1 MMNMLVIANE
11 LFKYDKARTAGAE
24 NGPLPAYEALATT
37 NFDRRFDHIVQAEAP
52 GTADVWR
59 LMGALSLVLQTVGAW
74 GRYRQRETEAFEG
87 APNAFNQ
94 LIQTFMAAGGFS
106 ASGQYWLLVLSAT
119 ALEMSLG
126 TDGKLPDSPEA
137 FLAMKKPAFAKIR
150 KIAQLRLLAWAY
162 RAAEAGQAR
171 GAEGVFKLTAETP
184 SENTAQTQLLAAQA
198 AVEAAAPG
206 WHYHDGTLSQFDLFL
221 TDYVLWVDGHTGGN
235 RPFAALKRAMD
246 AFADQAQSPEETEL
260 AGAFRAFNWRA
271 FKEKARTLRIVA
283 RSDIEHW
290 LARNRADLGK
300 DAEAARE
307 ELLRRHGFGNLALI
321 NESDN
326 SSLGNGSPA
335 GKAELVLKRMSN
347 PTPKLLWLAVLSQQ
361 FPNLD
366 GQHVEGLTKLWASYI
381 GEFSFG

>member
-1 MMNMLVIANE
+1 
-11 LFKYDKARTAGAE
+11 
-24 NGPLPAYEALATT
+24 
-37 NFDRRFDHIVQAEAP
+37 
-52 GTADVWR
+52 
-59 LMGALSLVLQTVGAW
+59 MGALSIVLQTVGAW
-74 GRYRQRETEAFEG
+74 GRYRQRENEAFEG
-87 APNAFNQ
+87 APTDFNQ
-94 LIQTFMAAGGFS
+94 LIQTFMASGGFS

-184 SENTAQTQLLAAQA
+184 SENRAQAELLTAQA

-235 RPFAALKRAMD
+235 RSFAALKRAMD

-260 AGAFRAFNWRA
+260 AGAFRAFNWWA
-271 FKEKARTLRIVA
+271 FKEKAQTLRIVA

-300 DAEAARE
+300 DADAARE

-326 SSLGNGSPA
+326 CLSACLIRRLNSFGSPYSVKRFRIWT
-335 GKAELVLKRMSN
+335 GSMLKDSQSSGL
-347 PTPKLLWLAVLSQQ
+347 PTSANFLSGDALRRQTSAAALRQ
-361 FPNLD
+361 IRCP
-366 GQHVEGLTKLWASYI
+366 ASD
-381 GEFSFG
+381 

>member
-1 MMNMLVIANE
+1 M
-11 LFKYDKARTAGAE
+11 
-24 NGPLPAYEALATT
+24 
-37 NFDRRFDHIVQAEAP
+37 QAEAP

-59 LMGALSLVLQTVGAW
+59 LMGALSIVLQTVGAW
-74 GRYRQRETEAFEG
+74 GRYRQRENEAFEG
-87 APNAFNQ
+87 APTDFNQ
-94 LIQTFMAAGGFS
+94 LIQTFMASGGFS

-184 SENTAQTQLLAAQA
+184 SENRAQAELLTAQA

-235 RPFAALKRAMD
+235 RSFAALKRAMD

-260 AGAFRAFNWRA
+260 AGAFRAFNWWA
-271 FKEKARTLRIVA
+271 FKEKAQTLRIVA

-300 DAEAARE
+300 DADAARE

-326 SSLGNGSPA
+326 CLSACLIRRLNSFGSPYSVKRFRIWT
-335 GKAELVLKRMSN
+335 GSMLKDSQSSGL
-347 PTPKLLWLAVLSQQ
+347 PTSANFLSGDALRRQTSAAALRQ
-361 FPNLD
+361 IRCP
-366 GQHVEGLTKLWASYI
+366 ASD
-381 GEFSFG
+381 